1 MKKLSILLIILSAYN
16 YSFSFPKTYNQPTSD
31 FIMIRSNLSVL
42 QNDGST
48 ILLDGNMVQYQSDF
62 SNNLDSLDIRKMSN
76 FSENFGLTRNGT
88 TLVVERRKTIS
99 NTDTIFFKLWKTHQI
114 TYQFELITLNMEQ
127 PGLSGYLED
136 LYLHTKTPINLNDT
150 NRINFSINADTA
162 SASPFR
168 FRVIFSTV
176 AQPLILTFTSLKA
189 FQQNN
194 NININWKTENEHN
207 LKQYNLERSTDGIN
221 FLKAFE
227 IKANNAKVNNYSWI
241 DNDPMAGESYYRIQ
255 ISPIDGKNE
264 YSEVLKVTMP
274 KGFSFIKAY
283 PNPVQGNNF
292 NLQISNE
299 PAGLYKLLLFNQF
312 GSLMMQKNIK
322 HNGGNSTQLIK
333 ASQIIPK
340 GIYQLEIIKPDGSM
354 EKIGLIY

>member
-1 MKKLSILLIILSAYN
+1 
-16 YSFSFPKTYNQPTSD
+16 
-31 FIMIRSNLSVL
+31 MIRSNLSVL
-42 QNDGST
+42 QNDGSA

-99 NTDTIFFKLWKTHQI
+99 NTDTIFFKLWKTRQT
-114 TYQFELITLNMEQ
+114 TYQFELITSNMEQ

-162 SASPFR
+162 SVSPFR
-168 FRVIFSTV
+168 FRVIFSTI
-176 AQPLILTFTSLKA
+176 AQPLILTFTSIKA

-194 NININWKTENEHN
+194 NVNINWKTENEHN
-207 LKQYNLERSTDGIN
+207 LKKYSLERSADGIN
-221 FLKAFE
+221 FLKASE
-227 IKANNAKVNNYSWI
+227 IKAKNAKVNNYNWVD
-241 DNDPMAGESYYRIQ
+241 DNPRTGESYYRIQ
-255 ISPIDGKNE
+255 VSPIDGKSE
-264 YSEVLKVTMP
+264 YSEVVKVTVP

-283 PNPVQGNNF
+283 HNPVQGNNF

-299 PAGLYKLLLFNQF
+299 PAGIYKLLLFDQF
-312 GSLMMQKNIK
+312 GHLIMQKSIK
-322 HNGGNSTQLIK
+322 HNGGNSTQFIK
-333 ASQIIPK
+333 ASQIIPR
-340 GIYQLEIIKPDGSM
+340 GIYQLEIVKPDGST